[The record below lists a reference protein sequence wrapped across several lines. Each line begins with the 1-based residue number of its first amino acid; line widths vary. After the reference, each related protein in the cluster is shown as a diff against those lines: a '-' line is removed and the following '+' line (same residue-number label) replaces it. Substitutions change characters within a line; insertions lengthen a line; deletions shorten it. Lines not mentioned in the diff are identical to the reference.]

1 MNFAWNICDRMRLAL
16 ENAHRNGRSAM
27 DQQLII
33 MIVIAS
39 LFVVGYGVFLA
50 TIYFGP
56 NMKNYFDQK

>member
-1 MNFAWNICDRMRLAL
+1 MRLAL
-16 ENAHRNGRSAM
+16 ENAHRNGRSAI

-33 MIVIAS
+33 MIVIAC